1 MNIIDCHTHS
11 TNSFDGYDAPEAMLL
26 SAMEKG
32 LSAYALTDHCEINR
46 WFPYAHYDHEHT
58 EFFPQD
64 TFDFAHSF
72 EHAMED
78 NLRLKEKYRG
88 RIAFINGIELGQAQ
102 FDFGLARAIAADS
115 RLDFVIGSVHQVR
128 GFDDF
133 AFLDYT
139 PNSADRLLE
148 QYFNEVYEVCREG
161 IFDVLG
167 HLTYPLRYI
176 EGSFGIKPD
185 LSRYDDIVAESFKE
199 IISKGKGIEL
209 NTSGLRQKYGR
220 PFPDIHY
227 LKMYHDLGGE
237 IISIGSDA
245 HRTDDIAEGFS
256 EGAELLSTAG
266 FKYLFYFEK
275 HEPVA
280 VSI

>member
-11 TNSFDGYDAPEAMLL
+11 TNSFDGYDSPEAMLL
-26 SAMEKG
+26 SAMDKG

-46 WFPYAHYDHEHT
+46 WFTYAHYDHEHT
-58 EFFPQD
+58 KFFPQD

-88 RIAFINGIELGQAQ
+88 KINFINGIELGQAQ
-102 FDFGLARAIAADS
+102 FDIGLAASIAADS
-115 RLDFVIGSVHQVR
+115 RLDFIIGSVHQVR

-133 AFLDYT
+133 AFMDYT
-139 PNSADRLLE
+139 EESMEKLLD
-148 QYFNEVYEVCREG
+148 QYFSEVYEICCQG

-176 EGSFGIKPD
+176 KGNFGIKTD
-185 LSRYDDIVAESFKE
+185 LSKYDDIISECFKQ
-199 IISKGKGIEL
+199 IISKGKGIEI

-220 PFPDIHY
+220 TFPDMHY
-227 LKMYHDLGGE
+227 LKMYRELGGE
-237 IISIGSDA
+237 IISVGSDA
-245 HRTDDIAEGFS
+245 HRTEDIASGAAD
-256 EGAELLSTAG
+256 GAELAREAG
-266 FKYLFYFEK
+266 FKYLYYFEK
-275 HEPVA
+275 HSPKG
-280 VSI
+280 IMI